1 MWTIDGNGVELAEA
15 SSASE
20 FVSLLRRSNAIWW
33 SDKSMPWAFRGHADA
48 SWSLLPSAWRSGN
61 AIIDAGRKE
70 AAARYDR
77 INPRPQ
83 LNWILPP
90 SNFHTG
96 ASRFGSDDTTLARE
110 LVIDANAELLPLW
123 DFVSTCNNHGLNTP
137 MPSVIDIYIERNWL
151 HVATFPL
158 IADEIFWY
166 NDIPAGL
173 ALAQHHGLPTRLLDW
188 SINPL
193 AACFFAVEDI
203 STPIPGKKIA
213 VWAVHRINAAAVKTA
228 GVRFP
233 NGPGGQ
239 NLTIQPG
246 IVVYRPP
253 IRDNPY
259 LAAQSGLFTCICG
272 SGIFY
277 MQHGKARP
285 ALDDF
290 VRRAAGTAPVLR
302 KITLA
307 HEHVLE
313 VADILRREGVNRASF
328 MPTPDT
334 VAVDVRR
341 RWIQE

>member
-1 MWTIDGNGVELAEA
+1 MADGNGIEVAEA
-15 SSASE
+15 GSASE
-20 FVSLLRRSNAIWW
+20 FVSLLRRSNPIWW
-33 SDKSMPWAFRGHADA
+33 NGKSMPWAFRGHADGC
-48 SWSLLPSAWRSGN
+48 WSLLPSAWRPGN

-77 INPRPQ
+77 LNIQPR

-90 SNFHTG
+90 NFHTG
-96 ASRFGSDDTTLARE
+96 APQFGPTDETLTRQ

-123 DFVSTCNNHGLNTP
+123 DFANTCNNHGLNTP
-137 MPSVIDIYIERNWL
+137 MPSVIDPYVERNWL
-151 HVATFPL
+151 HVPSFPL

-166 NDIPAGL
+166 SDIPAGL

-203 STPIPGKKIA
+203 STPTTGKEIA
-213 VWAVHRINAAAVKTA
+213 IWAIHRINAVTAKTA
-228 GVRFP
+228 GVEFP

-239 NLTIQPG
+239 DLPIEPG
-246 IVVYRPP
+246 IVIYRPP

-259 LAAQSGLFTCICG
+259 LAAQSGLFTCISR
-272 SGIFY
+272 SGVYY
-277 MQHGKARP
+277 MQHDRARP
-285 ALDDF
+285 PLDGF
-290 VRRAAGTAPVLR
+290 VRQAAGTAPILR

-334 VAVDVRR
+334 VAADVRR
-341 RWIQE
+341 RWLQG